1 MKRGNRWRGIAAAVL
16 AGAVIMAGCASAKDS
31 GTSTVDDTAVGTV
44 EQFTGQA
51 IVPVTKT
58 ASPAA
63 EPATDGETPDLS
75 GLPAMTGR
83 YLRTKNGGNMVV
95 LDREGPVSFQST
107 EEEPRFVQLHSG
119 DKVEVKLEFI
129 QETYPGQSEAL
140 DIRLLEKG
148 SLEDVDADTLAS
160 LTEMGWLE
168 PEQEKDKQ
176 VVLGGVLLRSTGRTA
191 KISCGTPDGTL
202 GSSVAFNRTP
212 TEEGQSILDI
222 GISTT
227 SIWMRTPRR

>member
-1 MKRGNRWRGIAAAVL
+1 
-16 AGAVIMAGCASAKDS
+16 MAGCASAKDRWDEYS
-31 GTSTVDDTAVGTV
+31 GRHCRWERSNSLPDRPLSPSQKQQV
-44 EQFTGQA
+44 
-51 IVPVTKT
+51 
-58 ASPAA
+58 PAA

-148 SLEDVDADTLAS
+148 A
-160 LTEMGWLE
+160 W
-168 PEQEKDKQ
+168 
-176 VVLGGVLLRSTGRTA
+176 RTW
-191 KISCGTPDGTL
+191 TPI
-202 GSSVAFNRTP
+202 R
-212 TEEGQSILDI
+212 
-222 GISTT
+222 
-227 SIWMRTPRR
+227 WPR